1 MIRLLQTRVGMVET
15 NCYLLHNEESGEAV
29 LIDPGDQGR
38 ELLSLLEREKMTL
51 KAILLT
57 HGHFD
62 HMLAVPVLRE
72 ATKAVVYAAAAETKL
87 LKDTA
92 MNLTAAWIGK
102 PMTLEADRW
111 LQDGEI
117 FTEAGCQMQMILTPG
132 HTAGSCCYYAKE
144 QDWLFSGDTLFR
156 ESYGR
161 VDLPGA
167 VPEEI
172 HSSICDKLLV
182 LPPKTQVYPG
192 HGEAT
197 TIEHERTWNPAAR

>member
-1 MIRLLQTRVGMVET
+1 MVET

-72 ATKAVVYAAAAETKL
+72 ATKAAVYAAAAETKL
-87 LKDTA
+87 LNDTT

-132 HTAGSCCYYAKE
+132 HTAGSRIGSFPETPYSGKVMVGWIYLGQYRKRSTPPSVTSCWCSLQRPRYIPVTE
-144 QDWLFSGDTLFR
+144 RPQQSNMREHGIRRPDSRRFS
-156 ESYGR
+156 
-161 VDLPGA
+161 LPG
-167 VPEEI
+167 
-172 HSSICDKLLV
+172 
-182 LPPKTQVYPG
+182 Q
-192 HGEAT
+192 GEPT
-197 TIEHERTWNPAAR
+197 VEL

>member
-1 MIRLLQTRVGMVET
+1 MVET

-92 MNLTAAWIGK
+92 MNLTSGSRQMAAGWRN
-102 PMTLEADRW
+102 LYRSRLSDAD
-111 LQDGEI
+111 DPD
-117 FTEAGCQMQMILTPG
+117 AGP
-132 HTAGSCCYYAKE
+132 
-144 QDWLFSGDTLFR
+144 
-156 ESYGR
+156 YGR
-161 VDLPGA
+161 
-167 VPEEI
+167 
-172 HSSICDKLLV
+172 
-182 LPPKTQVYPG
+182 
-192 HGEAT
+192 
-197 TIEHERTWNPAAR
+197 